1 MTWTSR
7 FAVFSQ
13 LQHAHLVHKT
23 TMTDTP
29 VAAAASAAA
38 PAAAAAAAPAPA
50 SNGDY
55 QEKSDTESRRYQH
68 LLLALEKTLTESKRT
83 LDARSAASEA
93 FGNDTHS
100 FDEDGGKSG
109 VDVLADLVHEC
120 VDTANDQ
127 VREGIAAVLQSND
140 AAARLALLDR
150 LLDHYDRADRTVR
163 DAEESDRASARDA
176 VQDVALP
183 DGVDVMDVLSYQ
195 AYRIKVQ
202 ERDALLAELAS
213 VEAENDAIA
222 RQIEKGSA
230 LIQDAVQEVE
240 GKGKVLDK
248 TADVGS
254 FSGVS

>member
-1 MTWTSR
+1 
-7 FAVFSQ
+7 
-13 LQHAHLVHKT
+13 
-23 TMTDTP
+23 MTDTA
-29 VAAAASAAA
+29 AAAASAA
-38 PAAAAAAAPAPA
+38 PAAAAAAAPAAAAA
-50 SNGDY
+50 SSQDQGDP
-55 QEKSDTESRRYQH
+55 TNSRRYRH
-68 LLLALEKTLTESKRT
+68 LLMALEKTLTESKRT
-83 LDARSAASEA
+83 LDARSAAAEA

-127 VREGIAAVLQSND
+127 VREGISAVLSSND
-140 AAARLALLDR
+140 AAARLALLDD
-150 LLDHYDRADRTVR
+150 LLDHFDAADRAAR
-163 DAEESDRASARDA
+163 DAEESDRASARSA
-176 VQDVALP
+176 VQDVTLP
-183 DGVDVMDVLSYQ
+183 EGVDVTDVLSYQ

-213 VEAENDAIA
+213 VEAENDSIA

-230 LIQDAVQEVE
+230 LIKDAVQEVE
-240 GKGKVLDK
+240 EKGKILEK